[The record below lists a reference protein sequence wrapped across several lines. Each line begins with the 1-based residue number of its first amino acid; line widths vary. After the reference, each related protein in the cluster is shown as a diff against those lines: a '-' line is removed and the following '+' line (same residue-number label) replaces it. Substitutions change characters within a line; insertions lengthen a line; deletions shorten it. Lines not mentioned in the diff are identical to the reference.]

1 MKRFLFHDVFFGP
14 PARQPSPSPPPSP
27 TFDTEWRKLS
37 WGDNT
42 RDLQYARDYQPQ
54 REDVSQLRVMLY
66 GPVGAGKSSF
76 INSVSTTLRGRM
88 SAGAMTGTVQSVE
101 GQSLTK
107 KYETHWIKRLGGG
120 DYYKFVFNDIMGIED
135 GSGRG
140 VHVNDI
146 KLAMMGNVMENH
158 KFNPVSPLSSGDPG
172 YNQSPSP
179 DDRIHVLV
187 CILSA
192 NASEIQDSV
201 LQKMRDVREAANDL
215 GIPQLLIVTKVDE
228 ACPETQKSL
237 RNVYRSKHVKKKM
250 AEFSSKVGIPMNF
263 ILPVK
268 NYSEEISTNPDV
280 DTLIL
285 SILRLIIDFGDD
297 FLEK

>member
-1 MKRFLFHDVFFGP
+1 
-14 PARQPSPSPPPSP
+14 
-27 TFDTEWRKLS
+27 
-37 WGDNT
+37 
-42 RDLQYARDYQPQ
+42 
-54 REDVSQLRVMLY
+54 
-66 GPVGAGKSSF
+66 
-76 INSVSTTLRGRM
+76 
-88 SAGAMTGTVQSVE
+88 
-101 GQSLTK
+101 
-107 KYETHWIKRLGGG
+107 
-120 DYYKFVFNDIMGIED
+120 MGIED

-140 VHVNDI
+140 VNVNDI
-146 KLAMMGNVMENH
+146 KLAMMGHVMENH

-215 GIPQLLIVTKVDE
+215 GIPQLLIVTKADE

-237 RNVYRSKHVKKKM
+237 RNVYRSKHVEKKM

-280 DTLIL
+280 DRLIL
-285 SILRLIIDFGDD
+285 NVLRLIIDFGDD
-297 FLEK
+297 FIDKL